1 MAETIFISDLHL
13 SADRPQANDR
23 FFRFLHDTAAQAEAL
38 YVLGDLFEYWI
49 GDDDLD
55 DIFNREILAAFAELS
70 ATGTELYFMH
80 GNRDFLLGETF
91 VARCGGTLLPDP
103 TLINLYGT
111 PTLLMHGDSLC
122 TDDVEYLAFRAR
134 VRDPQWLAEFLR
146 QPLATRRIQVEGLR
160 KLSEQEKQTKA
171 AAIMDV
177 ALPTVL
183 QVLRDFGYPRLIHG
197 HTHRPARHVHL
208 AGSHVCERWVLPDWY
223 GQGGYLSVDAQ
234 GCTARSL

>member
-13 SADRPQANDR
+13 SADRPQANER
-23 FFRFLHDTAAQAEAL
+23 FFRFLQDTAAHAEAL

-55 DIFNREILAAFAELS
+55 DNFNREIVAGFAQLS
-70 ATGTELYFMH
+70 AAGTRLYFMH
-80 GNRDFLLGETF
+80 GNRDFLLSETF
-91 VARCGGTLLPDP
+91 AARCGGTLLPDP

-134 VRDPQWLAEFLR
+134 VRDPQVQAEFLK
-146 QPLATRRIQVEGLR
+146 QPLATRRAQVEGLR

-171 AAIMDV
+171 AEIMDV
-177 ALPTVL
+177 ALPTVQ

-197 HTHRPARHVHL
+197 HTHRPARHVHV
-208 AGSHVCERWVLPDWY
+208 AGSQVCERWVLPDWY
-223 GQGGYLSVDAQ
+223 GQGGYLSVDEQ
-234 GCTARSL
+234 GCTPRTL